1 MPTKDFP
8 GEQRIV
14 TEKTNILLRYLH
26 QQWDKKAA
34 QQQQLHRKREAT
46 ATTEA
51 GEAGDQVERDEINF
65 PIWLCTISSLLT
77 WFPSHFIGGYHISL
91 ELFETQN
98 LDTIDYELIL
108 DMTLESLPRERKRD
122 WRREWTRRETGPPR
136 RRHLRWPMALRGAIQ
151 ETAAA
156 ATAVK
161 ATALA
166 PVPPLQPHLPRRKAG
181 RDDVSRTIHEI

>member
-1 MPTKDFP
+1 MISSTLYRYRNPLYVPTKDFP

-65 PIWLCTISSLLT
+65 PIWLCTISRLRTLL
-77 WFPSHFIGGYHISL
+77 PPHFIGITSL
-91 ELFETQN
+91 TNF
-98 LDTIDYELIL
+98 I
-108 DMTLESLPRERKRD
+108 
-122 WRREWTRRETGPPR
+122 G
-136 RRHLRWPMALRGAIQ
+136 AL
-151 ETAAA
+151 
-156 ATAVK
+156 
-161 ATALA
+161 
-166 PVPPLQPHLPRRKAG
+166 
-181 RDDVSRTIHEI
+181 